1 MPRCTDNIA
10 TENTRFKSGSH
21 MAVVRQS
28 SGSRQAVVRQSSG
41 ADAAL
46 AEIVSVVSEHPIG
59 IKGIFSLVFTV
70 LLNVLF
76 RPRGLFS
83 R

>member
-1 MPRCTDNIA
+1 M
-10 TENTRFKSGSH
+10 
-21 MAVVRQS
+21 
-28 SGSRQAVVRQSSG
+28 AVVRQSSG